1 MSLLLAALKKTQEQQ
16 AAPRELAELR
26 LQEIQEA
33 PAPQS
38 GNVPNNSSPDHS
50 QNITG
55 TARAAEANLFTAK
68 TIPPKNHL
76 RLGIVPIA
84 LIVGVVF
91 SVTGGVY
98 VYRQI
103 APAKPAL
110 LHNATPQNM
119 SAQFVLPALGVVSAA
134 LPHLPPAPEI
144 SPPVT
149 TTKRA
154 STSSIHHPAVAA
166 KTNMTTLNVWHQPKP
181 DAIDQMLAGAYQA
194 YQRGDYASAAQNYR
208 DALAQDKNNHDALLG
223 MAAIAQQQ
231 GHDHAAMR
239 YYRSI
244 LALDPHDLPAQA
256 ALASLAPEDAARKE
270 SRLKQL
276 ISQQPDSAALH
287 FALGNQYAEQSR
299 WPEAQQSYFAA
310 LATETS
316 NALFA
321 FNLAISLDH
330 LGQSDAAARYY
341 RQALQLDI
349 SGNSGF
355 HREQAQQRLKQLTI
369 H

>member
-16 AAPRELAELR
+16 AGPRELAELR

-33 PAPQS
+33 PAPRS
-38 GNVPNNSSPDHS
+38 GNMPNNSSPDHS
-50 QNITG
+50 QNTTD
-55 TARAAEANLFTAK
+55 TARAAEENLFAAK
-68 TIPPKNHL
+68 TISHKRNLH
-76 RLGIVPIA
+76 LGIVPIA
-84 LIVGVVF
+84 LIVVAVF

-110 LHNATPQNM
+110 LHSATPQNM
-119 SAQFVLPALGVVSAA
+119 SAQIALPAAGVVSAA
-134 LPHLPPAPEI
+134 QPPLSPAPEI
-144 SPPVT
+144 VPPVT
-149 TTKRA
+149 TTERA
-154 STSSIHHPAVAA
+154 SISSVRHPAVAA
-166 KTNMTTLNVWHQPKP
+166 KTNMTTLNIWHQPKP
-181 DAIDQMLAGAYQA
+181 DAIDQMLADAYQA
-194 YQRGDYASAAQNYR
+194 YQRGEYASAAQNYR
-208 DALAQDKNNHDALLG
+208 DALAQDKNNRDALLG

-231 GHDHAAMR
+231 GHDHAAMS

-256 ALASLAPEDAARKE
+256 ALASLAPEDAAHKE

-299 WPEAQQSYFAA
+299 WPEAQQSYFSA
-310 LATETS
+310 LATETG

-349 SGNSGF
+349 SGNPGF
-355 HREQAQQRLKQLTI
+355 LREQAQQRLKQLTI